1 MTESFPMCRALP
13 VLDIMTGKWK
23 PIILYYLIR
32 EGTKRFG
39 ELKAL
44 IPEITTRMLTLHL
57 RELEEQRVITR
68 IVYPQV
74 PPKVEYSVTE
84 HGRSLEPLLNAM
96 HEWGN
101 QHIAYLKQL
110 EAEVKPQ
117 A

>member
-1 MTESFPMCRALP
+1 MAEPISMCRALP

-57 RELEEQRVITR
+57 RELEEQRVIDR
-68 IVYPQV
+68 VVYPQV

-101 QHIAYLKQL
+101 QHIAYLKRL
-110 EAEVKPQ
+110 ESEPHA
-117 A
+117 